1 MSPRTSLRF
10 RLKANGEDLKTIQ
23 EMLRD
28 ATFKVTADVFTQA
41 ITNTKREDNKVVQQL
56 IAEPG
61 RDDGENAKGPWSYWT
76 LLDPRGFKAIGITS
90 LESWRPRRDLNPCY
104 RRESPRPSRGYK
116 YLEGAGGTARTSKTQ

>member
-28 ATFKVTADVFTQA
+28 ATFKVTVDVSTQA
-41 ITNTKREDNKVVQQL
+41 ITNTKREDHNKVVQQL

-61 RDDGENAKGPWSYWT
+61 RDDGENAEGALV
-76 LLDPRGFKAIGITS
+76 LLDPFGLTRFKAIGITS

-104 RRESPRPSRGYK
+104 RRER
-116 YLEGAGGTARTSKTQ
+116 E